1 MFAESTNKI
10 DVMAHGRALRRFMV
24 LLVCTILGLNSV
36 LAQTPPPAAAP
47 SPQSL
52 KKLSIEELMDL
63 EVTSVSRRPEKL
75 SETAAAV
82 QVITSEDIR
91 RSGATTLPEVL
102 RLASNLHVAQVE
114 SSQWAI
120 SARGF
125 NNTLANKMLVLIDG
139 RSVYTPLHAGV
150 FWEIQDLLLADIERI
165 EVISGSGATLW
176 GANAVNGIISITTK
190 RAQDTPGFLVETGS
204 GSQPRSFINFRYGGR
219 FGSNGHYRMYGKAF
233 GRDRTT
239 FSNGRAA
246 DDRWHLGQGGFRLDW
261 QKSRVNKF
269 TVQGDFYDGQLNGL
283 NDQDTDVKGGNVL
296 ARWSRE
302 FSDRSD
308 MSLQLYYD
316 QTHRSIPASFAED
329 LTTYDVDFQHR
340 LKLGERNDL
349 VWGFGYQQIHDEI
362 RNSSMLAFLPPRV
375 TRHRYSAFLQD
386 ELALIEGR
394 WSLTAG
400 TKMEHNAHTGFELQ
414 PSLRT
419 TFKIDR
425 AQMVWG
431 AISRALRTPSRID
444 TELFIPAQP
453 PFLLTGNPDFKPE
466 RALSYELG
474 YRTHP
479 HERLSLS
486 ASAFSTDYT
495 NLRSLE
501 RVNAASPFPIVVGN
515 CLEGT
520 SYGVELTAD
529 YQISDWWRVRGG
541 LTEMRIHIR
550 PRVTSTDRT
559 NGSGESHDPNR
570 HFVLRSSLEPISHFQ
585 VDSTLRYVSDIT
597 NQRLPGYAE
606 LDLRLAWQPKRSLE
620 FSITGQNLLH
630 DRHAEFGS
638 PATRQ
643 LIARGVYGKVVWRF
657 LEH

>member
-1 MFAESTNKI
+1 
-10 DVMAHGRALRRFMV
+10 
-24 LLVCTILGLNSV
+24 
-36 LAQTPPPAAAP
+36 
-47 SPQSL
+47 
-52 KKLSIEELMDL
+52 
-63 EVTSVSRRPEKL
+63 
-75 SETAAAV
+75 
-82 QVITSEDIR
+82 
-91 RSGATTLPEVL
+91 
-102 RLASNLHVAQVE
+102 
-114 SSQWAI
+114 
-120 SARGF
+120 
-125 NNTLANKMLVLIDG
+125 
-139 RSVYTPLHAGV
+139 
-150 FWEIQDLLLADIERI
+150 
-165 EVISGSGATLW
+165 
-176 GANAVNGIISITTK
+176 
-190 RAQDTPGFLVETGS
+190 
-204 GSQPRSFINFRYGGR
+204 
-219 FGSNGHYRMYGKAF
+219 
-233 GRDRTT
+233 
-239 FSNGRAA
+239 
-246 DDRWHLGQGGFRLDW
+246 
-261 QKSRVNKF
+261 
-269 TVQGDFYDGQLNGL
+269 
-283 NDQDTDVKGGNVL
+283 
-296 ARWSRE
+296 
-302 FSDRSD
+302 
-308 MSLQLYYD
+308 
-316 QTHRSIPASFAED
+316 
-329 LTTYDVDFQHR
+329 
-340 LKLGERNDL
+340 
-349 VWGFGYQQIHDEI
+349 
-362 RNSSMLAFLPPRV
+362 
-375 TRHRYSAFLQD
+375 
-386 ELALIEGR
+386 
-394 WSLTAG
+394 
-400 TKMEHNAHTGFELQ
+400 
-414 PSLRT
+414 
-419 TFKIDR
+419 
-425 AQMVWG
+425 MVWG